1 MPHPAPPGALGCT
14 RADLRRLVLTL
25 NYIGVSLLALYMVAW
40 ILHFPASWR
49 AGDPDHDVMTRQ
61 AVQDAK
67 WLGVVGPEQ
76 FKFPVSVLSKYRDH
90 PAVQLTHILPAAL
103 WSAAIP
109 FQLHPGSRKR
119 SPRLHRAVGCL
130 AQSMH

>member
-1 MPHPAPPGALGCT
+1 MQGPSGAPGCA
-14 RADLRRLVLTL
+14 RANWPLLVLTL

-49 AGDPDHDVMTRQ
+49 AGDPDHDAFTSQ
-61 AVQDAK
+61 AVQNAK

-90 PAVQLTHILPAAL
+90 PAVQFTHILPAAF

-109 FQLHPGSRKR
+109 FQFHPSSRKLF
-119 SPRLHRAVGCL
+119 PRLHRAVG
-130 AQSMH
+130 